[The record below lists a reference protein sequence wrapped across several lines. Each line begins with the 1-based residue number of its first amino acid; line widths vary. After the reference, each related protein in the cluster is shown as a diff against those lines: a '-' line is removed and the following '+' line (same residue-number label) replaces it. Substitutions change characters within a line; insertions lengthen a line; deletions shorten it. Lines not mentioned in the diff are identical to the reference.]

1 MLLETPWPR
10 VDELDELD
18 PDRKLAFAI
27 CAPPTGFE
35 KIATREDLGPT
46 LTEEESNDDNECTLN
61 SDHGRFELQQR
72 LDLVQTCQACSV
84 KLTI

>member
-1 MLLETPWPR
+1 MLLETPWPG

-18 PDRKLAFAI
+18 PDRKLALAI

-46 LTEEESNDDNECTLN
+46 LTEEESNDNDECSLDC
-61 SDHGRFELQQR
+61 DHSRFKLHQR
-72 LDLVQTCQACSV
+72 LGLLQMCQAWSG
-84 KLTI
+84 